1 MNCDTLVFEE
11 EEEEQ
16 GGEGKGRGG
25 GGGKGST
32 KATGIDEFR

>member
-16 GGEGKGRGG
+16 GGGG
-25 GGGKGST
+25 GGGSVKGST